1 MIKMKKTGGKFEKG
15 EYDSPVRMND
25 AEKNDTIG
33 ANCILPQKM
42 ILPYKTIGAIAC
54 GLKGQKVVVA
64 LLDKKA

>member
-1 MIKMKKTGGKFEKG
+1 M
-15 EYDSPVRMND
+15 DD
-25 AEKNDTIG
+25 AEKYDTVG

-64 LLDKKA
+64 LLNKKM

>member
-1 MIKMKKTGGKFEKG
+1 M
-15 EYDSPVRMND
+15 DD
-25 AEKNDTIG
+25 AEKNDTVG

-64 LLDKKA
+64 LLNKKM

>member
-1 MIKMKKTGGKFEKG
+1 MKKG
-15 EYDSPVRMND
+15 ECGSPVRMDD
-25 AEKNDTIG
+25 AEKNDTVG

-42 ILPYKTIGAIAC
+42 ILPYKTIGTIAC

>member
-1 MIKMKKTGGKFEKG
+1 MIKGANLKKANTIRPYGWMM
-15 EYDSPVRMND
+15 R
-25 AEKNDTIG
+25 KNMILVVG

>member
-1 MIKMKKTGGKFEKG
+1 MRKNMIL
-15 EYDSPVRMND
+15 VV
-25 AEKNDTIG
+25 G
-33 ANCILPQKM
+33 ANRIRPQKM